1 MKNKRLVWPL
11 LSTMLLTAAFVANSQ
26 VPDDEGYYVGISANW
41 VNADFKDRSD
51 TDFDDSDTAFGIRGG
66 YMFSDMFGVE
76 IGYMD
81 FGDFEATDDNAND
94 TIDLNADAFTIAAVF
109 NWSAAEYIDLYGKLG
124 VYNVNANR
132 TSFIAGN
139 ILEDDDDDTSAYG
152 TLGIEYDF
160 GDWDV
165 FAEYSI
171 ADTDINDLDMD
182 IISVGV
188 KYQFGNY

>member
-1 MKNKRLVWPL
+1 MKNVKLVWTL
-11 LSTMLLTAAFVANSQ
+11 LTTMLLTAAFAANSQ
-26 VPDDEGYYVGISANW
+26 VQDDEGYYAGISANW

-51 TDFDDSDTAFGIRGG
+51 TDFDDSDAAFGIRGG
-66 YMFSDMFGVE
+66 YMFSDMLGVE

-81 FGDFEATDDNAND
+81 FGDFEATDDDAND
-94 TIDLNADAFTIAAVF
+94 TIDLNADAFTLAAVF
-109 NWSAAEYIDLYGKLG
+109 NWSVAEYIDLYGKLG

-132 TSFIAGN
+132 TSTIAGN
-139 ILEDDDDDTSAYG
+139 VLEDDDDTSAYG

-165 FAEYSI
+165 FAEISI
-171 ADTDINDLDMD
+171 ADTDINDLNMD